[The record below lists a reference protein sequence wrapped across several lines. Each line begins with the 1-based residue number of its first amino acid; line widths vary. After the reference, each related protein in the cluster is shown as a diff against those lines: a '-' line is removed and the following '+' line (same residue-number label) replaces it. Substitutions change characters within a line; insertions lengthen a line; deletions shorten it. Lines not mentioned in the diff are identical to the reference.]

1 MFRRDERHVDRS
13 QEDVFSG
20 IENKKIHRLGQFS
33 EAFVKEESQGDS
45 GCEEVARKGKR
56 LH

>member
-20 IENKKIHRLGQFS
+20 IEKKKIHRLGQFS

-45 GCEEVARKGKR
+45 SCEEVARKGKR